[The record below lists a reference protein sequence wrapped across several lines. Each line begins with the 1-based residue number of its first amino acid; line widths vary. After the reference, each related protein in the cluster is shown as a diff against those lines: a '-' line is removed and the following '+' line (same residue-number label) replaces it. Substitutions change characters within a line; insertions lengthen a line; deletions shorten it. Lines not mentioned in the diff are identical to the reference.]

1 MKTYKHLYDDSDD
14 AIMAAICDAT
24 KGKLKHE
31 LLQDM
36 KKNPEKYIPLVRKW
50 LLTFRNAY
58 HRKIEIYDGINRKK
72 RTIVVPTDKE
82 QVVHHMIVNMIK
94 PVILHGMYEHAYGS
108 VPGRGA
114 EKCAYY
120 IEKAIREDPKGTKY
134 VLYMD
139 IHQFFKSINRKK
151 LKAYLGRKIKDS
163 MVILLLFI
171 VIEYDKLGELL
182 HFAKKNHVTELMNQR
197 KPTILWFKIQKLI
210 AFDQIDNAVTVI
222 RLLHCSDNLKEKM
235 IEIIEPERTGLPLG
249 FYPSQWLSQFYLED
263 LDHYIKEQLGIPH
276 YYRYVD
282 DMILMSHSKRQLH
295 KAQKAVES
303 FINEKLY
310 MEIKPNWQ
318 VYRRDYIDKDGNH
331 KGRAIDFL
339 GYRFFCDRTILRRSI
354 MLKCTRKAKRISK
367 KQHMTAYDARQML
380 SYLGRI
386 DHSDTY
392 GMYQQRVKPYVSIK
406 RCKRKISA
414 SDKAKRKE
422 KRYALQS

>member
-1 MKTYKHLYDDSDD
+1 MKTYKHLYDDSDE
-14 AIMAAICDAT
+14 AIMTGICDAT

-36 KKNPEKYIPLVRKW
+36 KKNPGNYIPLVRKW
-50 LLTFRNAY
+50 LRTFYNAY
-58 HRKIEIYDGINRKK
+58 HRKIEIYDGITRKK
-72 RTIVVPTDKE
+72 RSIVVPTDKE
-82 QVVHHMIVNMIK
+82 QVIHHMIVNMIK
-94 PVILHGMYEHAYGS
+94 PVIQHGMYEHAYGS

-120 IEKAIREDPKGTKY
+120 IEKAIRDDPKGTKY

-139 IHQFFKSINRKK
+139 IHQFFKSIRRKK
-151 LKAYLGRKIKDS
+151 LKAYLRRKIKDP
-163 MVILLLFI
+163 MAILLLFV

-182 HFAKKNHVTELMNQR
+182 HFEKENHISELITQR
-197 KPTILWFKIQKLI
+197 RPTILWFKIQKMI
-210 AFDQIDNAVTVI
+210 AFDQIDEAIAVI
-222 RLLHCSDNLKEKM
+222 RSLHCSCDQKEQM
-235 IEIIEPERTGLPLG
+235 IGIIQSERTGIPLG
-249 FYPSQWLSQFYLED
+249 FYTSQWLSQFYLEEF
-263 LDHYIKEQLGIPH
+263 DHFIKEQLGIP
-276 YYRYVD
+276 YYWRYVD
-282 DMILMSHSKRQLH
+282 DMVLMSHSKRQLH
-295 KAQKAVES
+295 KAQKAIET
-303 FINEKLY
+303 FINAKLY

-318 VYRRDYIDKDGNH
+318 VYRRDYIDKDGKH

-386 DHSDTY
+386 EHSDTY

-422 KRYALQS
+422 NRYALSG